1 MIQNKYM
8 EEEDHFT
15 QTLLP
20 TLIAA
25 LAAAAMATRLR
36 HCSPSLSLYTLHI
49 LTPLLL
55 IVLSHVC
62 LFIGK
67 YGGSSSS
74 TTTAAHGLIHLSMV
88 GATTID
94 KW

>member
-1 MIQNKYM
+1 MAAG
-8 EEEDHFT
+8 
-15 QTLLP
+15 LLP
-20 TLIAA
+20 M
-25 LAAAAMATRLR
+25 AAAPLSLLLFSSRFLTLT
-36 HCSPSLSLYTLHI
+36 SLSFL
-49 LTPLLL
+49 
-55 IVLSHVC
+55 LSHVC

-67 YGGSSSS
+67 YGGFSSS